1 MTLVRETVV
10 DGVRTMWV
18 DSGRPTLLATLM
30 FRAGRADEVL
40 TTAGWLHLLEHLSL
54 HGLHRGSLAV
64 NGSVSTLETT
74 FTFHG
79 PPEQVVTA
87 LAEVTRRL
95 TSPEMAELDRERRVL
110 AAEAST
116 RGGPVHR
123 AFGQRYG
130 ARGPG
135 LAAYDDVAL
144 GRATPELLHDLA
156 DSVFVARNATL
167 ALDGPPPATLG
178 LGLSEGDGVRSV
190 PAAVPVEHPRTVY
203 AEPVGLVLS
212 GVVTRSG
219 PNTFAAHMLEDALR
233 RRLREQDGTSYAP
246 YSLYEAVDAD
256 QALLLAGADVSPTTA
271 PSLLGNVIDLTD
283 ALAKRGPDPEALAD
297 VKAAARQVFTD
308 PYNVGFLAHRAAAQA
323 LQGRPVEQLEDVLAE
338 HDAIDVDSLVPALTE
353 LRDSLI
359 VGAPPSTAPHRRLK
373 LSEQPVVATPAK
385 GTRSANWPAD
395 DYRLGVTESML
406 TVGDSRLHYQY
417 DLGDLA
423 GYFTWENGARR
434 LVLPDGW
441 GFTFVPTAWAR
452 GNDHVRRL
460 DSLVK
465 DDLHLPQPDETAPEP
480 AQRDHVAERLWRGLV
495 RWGGGTT
502 PAVVIVAVVL
512 AYLAAIA
519 YAVVGDLPGLP
530 ILATLV
536 ALVVVRGVR
545 GVRVP
550 REE

>member
-40 TTAGWLHLLEHLSL
+40 TTAGWLHLLEHLAL

-79 PPEQVVTA
+79 PAEQVVTA

-95 TSPEMAELDRERRVL
+95 TSPDMAELDRERRVL

-123 AFGQRYG
+123 ALGQRYG

-144 GRATPELLHDLA
+144 GRATPELLHGLA
-156 DSVFVARNATL
+156 RSVFVASNASL
-167 ALDGPPPATLG
+167 ALDGPPPADLG
-178 LGLSEGDGVRSV
+178 LDLAEGDGVRSA
-190 PAAVPVEHPRTVY
+190 PAAVPVEHPRTAY
-203 AEPVGLVLS
+203 MEPVGLVLS
-212 GVVTRSG
+212 GVVTRSAAH
-219 PNTFAAHMLEDALR
+219 TFAAHMLEDALR

-256 QALLLAGADVSPTTA
+256 HALVLAGADVSPTTA

-283 ALAKRGPDPEALAD
+283 ALATHGPDPEALAD
-297 VKAAARQVFTD
+297 VKAAARQAFTD
-308 PYNVGFLAHRAAAQA
+308 PYNIGFLAHRAAAQA

-338 HDAIDVDSLVPALTE
+338 HDAIEVDTLVPALSE

-359 VGAPPSTAPHRRLK
+359 VGAPPGTAPHRRLT

-385 GTRSANWPAD
+385 GTRSASWPAD
-395 DYRLGVTESML
+395 DHRLGVTDTML
-406 TVGDSRLHYQY
+406 TVGDSRHHYQY

-423 GYFTWENGARR
+423 GYFTWDNGARR
-434 LVLPDGW
+434 LVLHDGW

-452 GNDHVRRL
+452 GDEHVRRL
-460 DSLVK
+460 DDLVK

-480 AQRDHVAERLWRGLV
+480 AERDHLAERLWRGLV
-495 RWGGGTT
+495 RWSGGTT
-502 PAVVIVAVVL
+502 PALLIAAVVL
-512 AYLAAIA
+512 LYPAALVL
-519 YAVVGDLPGLP
+519 AVVGDLPGLP
-530 ILATLV
+530 ILATIAAV
-536 ALVVVRGVR
+536 LVVKGVR
-545 GVRVP
+545 VRVP